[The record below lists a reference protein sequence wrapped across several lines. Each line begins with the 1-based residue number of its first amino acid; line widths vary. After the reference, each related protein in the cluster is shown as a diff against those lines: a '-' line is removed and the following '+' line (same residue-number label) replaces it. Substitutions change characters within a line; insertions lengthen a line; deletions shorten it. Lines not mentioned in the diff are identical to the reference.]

1 MPILRETPIEA
12 RTDTIVCKSHDDG
25 PCDPALPHYH
35 LIVANDRKPDFFVR
49 LIRKLAPLVPRIELS
64 PLTGSPE

>member
-1 MPILRETPIEA
+1 LVLRDTPIEA
-12 RTDTIVCKSHDDG
+12 RTGTLVCKTHDNG
-25 PCDPALPHYH
+25 PCDPALPHYY

-49 LIRKLAPLVPRIELS
+49 LIRKLAPLVPRIELA